1 LHEAAAAAT
10 IDEYFA
16 SGEVGEVVC
25 RLVELD
31 EPALSNIFVK
41 HVRSFEAEARFAS
54 YKRLCQ
60 KIAVRPLLELE
71 QPALSSIFVQQ

>member
-1 LHEAAAAAT
+1 MANGAGAGAGGSVGAFKAAAAAT

-16 SGEVGEVVC
+16 SGEVGEVVR

-41 HVRSFEAEARFAS
+41 HARSFEAAA
-54 YKRLCQ
+54 
-60 KIAVRPLLELE
+60 
-71 QPALSSIFVQQ
+71 